1 MSTQEVASNRASW
14 APREQRTICFDRHFD
29 VEEALK
35 TWDLRGQNERSK
47 ASLYEG
53 EMRNE

>member
-1 MSTQEVASNRASW
+1 M
-14 APREQRTICFDRHFD
+14 
-29 VEEALK
+29 EEALK